1 MISLAPSSAADD
13 SFAIVHYD
21 VRLEPDVATGRVAGS
36 ETISVRFADRQ
47 GGVVTL
53 NRGTLTIDAIEA
65 SGRPL
70 PFETDTASVRISVP
84 PSSSETVRR
93 ITIRYH
99 GTPASG
105 LVFVP
110 EREQLY
116 TVFST
121 SQWMPAIDS
130 PEARATLR
138 LQLVVPRDWTA
149 VASGRQ
155 RSRRHVTGASDLIE
169 WQQERAVPSYTF
181 GFVAGR
187 FTMHTERAGGVTL
200 RYLASVTDAENLGL
214 VFRESSRILTF
225 FEDRSGMPYP
235 GTEYT
240 QALVARTAGQEMAG
254 LSIVSEEYGRA
265 VAANPMAVGLLA
277 HELAH
282 QWWGNTVTCRAW
294 TEFWLNEG
302 FATFMAA
309 AYREH
314 RFGREVYLQDIASLR
329 ERYKQVVDRGHDGPL
344 VFASWARPTA
354 DDRTLVYQK
363 GALLLHELREL
374 LGDERFWLGIRQY
387 TRKYA
392 GKAVTT
398 ADFQAAMEEASARD
412 LREFF
417 TQWAYPGR

>member
-1 MISLAPSSAADD
+1 MMVWAAPASSAD
-13 SFAIVHYD
+13 SFAIAHYD
-21 VRLEPDVATGRVAGS
+21 VRLEPDVAGGRVVGV
-36 ETISVRFADRQ
+36 ETISVGFADRQ
-47 GGVVTL
+47 GGSVTL
-53 NRGTLTIDAIEA
+53 NRGALSIDAIEEG
-65 SGRPL
+65 GRPL
-70 PFETDTASVRISVP
+70 SFETDTGIIRIAVP
-84 PSSSETVRR
+84 SARAPLRR

-99 GTPASG
+99 GSPTSG
-105 LVFVP
+105 LLFVP

-121 SQWMPAIDS
+121 SQWMPAIDN

-149 VASGRQ
+149 AASGRQ
-155 RSRRHVTGASDLIE
+155 VSRRHVTGASDIIE
-169 WQQERAVPSYTF
+169 WRQERAVPSYTF

-187 FTMHTERAGGVTL
+187 FITHTERAGKVTL
-200 RYLASVTDAENLGL
+200 RYLASATAADNIAL
-214 VFRESSRILTF
+214 VFRESAEMLKF
-225 FEDRSGMPYP
+225 FEDRSGVPYP
-235 GTEYT
+235 GTEYA

-254 LSIVSEEYGRA
+254 LSIVSEEYGRS
-265 VAANPMAVGLLA
+265 VAANPMSAGLLA
-277 HELAH
+277 HEFSH

-314 RFGREVYLQDIASLR
+314 RFGREVYLQDMASLR
-329 ERYKQVVDRGHDGPL
+329 ERYQQVVDRGHDGPL

-363 GALLLHELREL
+363 GALFLHELRAL
-374 LGDERFWLGIRQY
+374 LGDQRFWLGIRQY
-387 TRKYA
+387 TRKHA
-392 GKAVTT
+392 GQAVTT
-398 ADFQAAMEEASARD
+398 SDLQAAMEEASGRD
-412 LREFF
+412 LRGVF